1 MSRRVL
7 AALMI
12 AMGAAAP
19 AAAQSALKLREQ
31 GVQAYKALEL
41 DNAAR
46 LLRSALGSGDLPDTM
61 VLSTEAYLGAT
72 EFYRHQ
78 SDSARAAFR
87 RLVLREPRYRLDSLA
102 FSPEVTA
109 AFDSVRLATPALSVD
124 VPPRATLEPG
134 RGGMTAR
141 VYPSGP
147 HAVRIRIETSSGEA
161 VRTLRE
167 GRVTGSFTV
176 TWDGAGPTGTLPSGL
191 YVWSFASLDRRGD
204 VQRIVDVPVRLE
216 HTTVNAPAVPP
227 KPTLLPERE
236 PARRGLIPL
245 GVGLGAAALALVA
258 TPVFTDEDAPR
269 ITLAVVF
276 SAGGIIGFLEQRPGK
291 RIPDNVAANQ
301 AALAAW
307 QAEVQR
313 AREEERRRNPG
324 PRIILE
330 TSRPSV
336 RR

>member
-1 MSRRVL
+1 MSRRL
-7 AALMI
+7 ALLWLTMA
-12 AMGAAAP
+12 GAAP
-19 AAAQSALKLREQ
+19 AAAQSGPRLREQ
-31 GVQAYKALEL
+31 GVQAYKALDL

-46 LLRSALGSGDLPDTM
+46 LLRSALASGDLPDTA
-61 VLSTEAYLGAT
+61 LLTTEAYLGAT
-72 EFYRHQ
+72 ELYRHQ
-78 SDSARAAFR
+78 PDSARAAFR
-87 RLVLREPRYRLDSLA
+87 RLILQEPRYRLDTLA
-102 FSPEVTA
+102 FTPQVAA
-109 AFDSVRLATPALSVD
+109 AFDSVRFATQAVSVD
-124 VPPRATLEPG
+124 VPPRATFTPG

-141 VYPSGP
+141 VYPSAP
-147 HAVRIRIETSSGEA
+147 HSVRIRIETPSGEV
-161 VRTLRE
+161 VRTLHE
-167 GRVTGSFTV
+167 GRETGSFSV
-176 TWDGAGPTGTLPSGL
+176 TWNGAGNAGDLPSGL
-191 YVWSFASLDRRGD
+191 YLWSFASLDRRGG

-216 HTTVNAPAVPP
+216 HTTLDTLAVPQ

-258 TPVFTDEDAPR
+258 TPVFTDQDAPR

-276 SAGGIIGFLEQRPGK
+276 SVGGIIGFLEQRPGRK
-291 RIPDNVAANQ
+291 IPDNVAANQ
-301 AALAAW
+301 AALATW

-313 AREEERRRNPG
+313 VQGEERRRSPG